1 MRIVLTKPAEYPDF
15 ILGPGVV
22 LDLSEQEAEQ
32 MVAAKAATRLNG
44 VLRAVDRRKGKSK
57 KAPRSR

>member
-32 MVAAKAATRLNG
+32 LLEAKAATRLTG
-44 VLRAVDRRKGKSK
+44 SPRALDRPQRKPDRE
-57 KAPRSR
+57 PRPR

>member
-32 MVAAKAATRLNG
+32 MVAAKAATRFSG
-44 VLRAVDRRKGKSK
+44 VPGAATERKRKPK

>member
-22 LDLSEQEAEQ
+22 LDMPEQEAEQ
-32 MVAAKAATRLNG
+32 LVQAKAAAQWSG
-44 VLRAVDRRKGKSK
+44 VPRDRDDSK
-57 KAPRSR
+57 RNPTKPPRSH